1 MPPKPFSLLRVR
13 TAGRCLGV
21 LRILLLLTGFAPI
34 QVGATNSVILTSTMP
49 PGGEGAASVAL
60 GVALP
65 GGLSSME
72 VNPALLAWEGN
83 RTSSTIQYSW
93 SHSDL
98 VPSLQALNSDLNLS
112 EDVRSVGLRFPIKNG
127 TDLAI
132 GYSWHHLEL
141 GTTQYSAFPGD
152 PQILKSGES
161 VHHAVV
167 SARLAGMASI
177 GLGWKWMDS
186 RLAPDVRIDDSGKTM
201 RGTATS
207 SDWDLG
213 LLIAP
218 RWKIPRTPVRIG
230 PSLGMSWVGLV
241 GDSIDYGDPRAKDP
255 TAQLRRW
262 GAAFTISSP
271 DLVAVELFLDDEA
284 DVSDRYASAATR
296 YQGWSL
302 DVLGILRW
310 ASADLMDPDGW
321 RSETQESYQIILDL
335 KQIYRLKGRI
345 LSGDWTSLS
354 EETPAGYPL
363 PKWKILGTTISPN
376 VRVSVTHS
384 KIRGWSYYG
393 AQSVRD
399 GQKRIG
405 WAISL

>member
-1 MPPKPFSLLRVR
+1 M
-13 TAGRCLGV
+13 
-21 LRILLLLTGFAPI
+21 
-34 QVGATNSVILTSTMP
+34 
-49 PGGEGAASVAL
+49 AL

-65 GGLSSME
+65 GGLPSME
-72 VNPALLAWEGN
+72 INPALLAWEGS
-83 RTSSTIQYSW
+83 RTFSTIQYSW

-98 VPSLQALNSDLNLS
+98 LPSLQKLNPELNLS
-112 EDVRSVGLRFPIKNG
+112 EDVRSFGLRYPIKNG
-127 TDLAI
+127 TDFAI

-141 GTTQYSAFPGD
+141 GTTRYSAFPGD
-152 PQILKSGES
+152 LQILKSEES

-186 RLAPDVRIDDSGKTM
+186 RLAPDVRIDDSGTTL

-230 PSLGMSWVGLV
+230 PSLGISWMNLV
-241 GDSIDYGDPRAKDP
+241 GDSIDYGDPKSKDQ

-262 GAAFTISSP
+262 GAAVTISSP
-271 DLVAVELFLDDEA
+271 DLVAVELFLDDEV
-284 DVSDRYASAATR
+284 DVSDRYASAAAR

-302 DVLGILRW
+302 DLLGILRW
-310 ASADLMDPDGW
+310 ASADLMDPDGM
-321 RSETQESYQIILDL
+321 RSETQESYQITFDL
-335 KQIYRLKGRI
+335 KQIYRLKGRFE
-345 LSGDWTSLS
+345 SGDWTSLP
-354 EETPAGYPL
+354 EETPNGYPL
-363 PKWKILGTTISPN
+363 PRWKMLGATISPN
-376 VRVSVTHS
+376 VRISVTHS
-384 KIRGWSYYG
+384 KIRGWSYEG

>member
-1 MPPKPFSLLRVR
+1 MRSVTCRCFQYALFLL
-13 TAGRCLGV
+13 A
-21 LRILLLLTGFAPI
+21 GFAPL
-34 QVGATNSVILTSTMP
+34 QAGAGNSAILTSTMP

-65 GGLSSME
+65 GGLPSME
-72 VNPALLAWEGN
+72 VNPALLAWEGS
-83 RTSSTIQYSW
+83 RTSSMIQYSW

-98 VPSLQALNSDLNLS
+98 LPLLLKGKGVTEN
-112 EDVRSVGLRFPIKNG
+112 VRSVGLRLPIKNG
-127 TDLAI
+127 TDFAI

-141 GTTQYSAFPGD
+141 GTTRYSAFPGD
-152 PQILKSGES
+152 LQILRGQES

-167 SARLAGMASI
+167 SARLTGMASI

-186 RLAPDVRIDDSGKTM
+186 RLAPDVRIDDSGTTL
-201 RGTATS
+201 RGTATN

-213 LLIAP
+213 ILIAP
-218 RWKIPRTPVRIG
+218 RWKVPRTPVRIG
-230 PSLGMSWVGLV
+230 PSLGMSWMSMV
-241 GDSIDYGDPRAKDP
+241 GDSIDYGNPQFKDQ

-262 GAAFTISSP
+262 GAAFTVSSP
-271 DLVAVELFLDDEA
+271 DLIAVEFFLDDEV
-284 DVSDRYASAATR
+284 DVSDRYASAAAR

-302 DVLGILRW
+302 DLLGILRW
-310 ASADLMDPDGW
+310 ASADLMDPDGP
-321 RSETQESYQIILDL
+321 RDETQESYQIILDL

-345 LSGDWTSLS
+345 LSGDWTSLP
-354 EETPAGYPL
+354 EETPSGYPL
-363 PKWKILGTTISPN
+363 PKWKMLGTTISPN
-376 VRVSVTHS
+376 LRVSVTHS

>member
-1 MPPKPFSLLRVR
+1 MFRVPPSRSK
-13 TAGRCLGV
+13 V
-21 LRILLLLTGFAPI
+21 LPLLLAGFVPLEA
-34 QVGATNSVILTSTMP
+34 GANRGVILASTMP

-65 GGLSSME
+65 GGLPSME
-72 VNPALLAWEGN
+72 INPALLAWEGN

-93 SHSDL
+93 SRSDL
-98 VPSLQALNSDLNLS
+98 LPSLLKGKGVT
-112 EDVRSVGLRFPIKNG
+112 EDVRSVGLRLPIKNG
-127 TDLAI
+127 TDFSI
-132 GYSWHHLEL
+132 GYSWHHVEL
-141 GTTQYSAFPGD
+141 GTTRYSAFPGD
-152 PQILKSGES
+152 LQILKSEES

-186 RLAPDVRIDDSGKTM
+186 RLAPDVRIDDSGTTL
-201 RGTATS
+201 RGTAAS

-230 PSLGMSWVGLV
+230 PSLGMSWMNLV
-241 GDSIDYGDPRAKDP
+241 GDSIDYGNPRAKDQP
-255 TAQLRRW
+255 PQLRRW

-284 DVSDRYASAATR
+284 DVADRYASAAAR

-321 RSETQESYQIILDL
+321 RNETQESYQITLDL
-335 KQIYRLKGRI
+335 KQLYRLKGRFE
-345 LSGDWTSLS
+345 SGDWTSLP

-363 PKWKILGTTISPN
+363 PKWKMLGTTISPN